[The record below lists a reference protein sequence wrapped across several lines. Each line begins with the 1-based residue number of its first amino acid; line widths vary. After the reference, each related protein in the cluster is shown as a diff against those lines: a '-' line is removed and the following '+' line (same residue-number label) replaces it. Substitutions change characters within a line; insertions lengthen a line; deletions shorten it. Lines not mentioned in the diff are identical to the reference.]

1 MKKILVSACLF
12 GNNCRYKGDN
22 CLNEKLLAIG
32 KDNVLIPVCPEQLGG
47 LSTPRRPAER
57 VGDKII
63 SDKGVDV
70 TGEYT
75 RGAELAVMI
84 AKANNVDYCVRP
96 AEGALFTTEL
106 SPAENARGTALPPKN
121 SSTKGLSYSPR
132 TICKTPSQIYKYNER
147 FAAGNDCETFYFVYY
162 FVPKIRSPASPNA
175 VTMYPCSL
183 RGASA

>member
-22 CLNEKLLAIG
+22 CLNEKLLALG

-84 AKANNVDYCVRP
+84 AKANNVDYCVLKANSPSCGRGVIYDGSFTGGKCEGNGVT
-96 AEGALFTTEL
+96 AEKLLDEGFIVLTE
-106 SPAENARGTALPPKN
+106 
-121 SSTKGLSYSPR
+121 
-132 TICKTPSQIYKYNER
+132 
-147 FAAGNDCETFYFVYY
+147 ND
-162 FVPKIRSPASPNA
+162 
-175 VTMYPCSL
+175 L
-183 RGASA
+183 